1 MNYYDEIKTNLISN
15 EAYKKIKDYSKNR
28 SDIDTYYK
36 VGKLLAEAGKYYG
49 EGIIRE
55 YSIKLTNELGKGYTF
70 TSLTRM
76 KKFYFLIQKVAT
88 LSQQLTYGHYIELL
102 PIKDINEIKYYIK
115 IIENYNLS
123 IRQLRFKIKSNE
135 YKRLSEG
142 TRNKLLE
149 EEKTEVEDFIK
160 KPIFIKSSNV
170 NTEISEKILKQL
182 ILEDIGNFLLELG
195 NCFSYIGNEYR
206 IKIGNRYNY
215 LDFLLFNY
223 EYNCFVVVELK
234 VTELKKE
241 HIGQIQLYMNYID
254 KNLKSINQ
262 NKTIGII
269 CKHDNEF
276 VMEYCSYR
284 RTFITLY
291 VVN

>member
-1 MNYYDEIKTNLISN
+1 M
-15 EAYKKIKDYSKNR
+15 
-28 SDIDTYYK
+28 
-36 VGKLLAEAGKYYG
+36 
-49 EGIIRE
+49 
-55 YSIKLTNELGKGYTF
+55 
-70 TSLTRM
+70 
-76 KKFYFLIQKVAT
+76 
-88 LSQQLTYGHYIELL
+88 
-102 PIKDINEIKYYIK
+102 
-115 IIENYNLS
+115 
-123 IRQLRFKIKSNE
+123 
-135 YKRLSEG
+135 
-142 TRNKLLE
+142 
-149 EEKTEVEDFIK
+149 
-160 KPIFIKSSNV
+160 
-170 NTEISEKILKQL
+170 
-182 ILEDIGNFLLELG
+182 LELG